1 MTETNFDRIL
11 IQERLSI
18 HVGLG
23 DYIFKNYL
31 ISTVKLGE
39 AYKGLNLGKY
49 ETMVYDLD
57 KKDWV
62 EEYTERHD
70 TEKEARSYHKKT
82 RSKIKATGTPSSKRS
97 SKK

>member
-18 HVGLG
+18 QTT
-23 DYIFKNYL
+23 NYL
-31 ISTVKLGE
+31 ISTVSLGE
-39 AYKGLNLGKY
+39 AYEGLNLGKY

-82 RSKIKATGTPSSKRS
+82 KSKIKATGTPCSKRS

>member
-1 MTETNFDRIL
+1 MTETNFDRIV

-23 DYIFKNYL
+23 DYIFENYL
-31 ISTVKLGE
+31 ISTVSLGE

-62 EEYTERHD
+62 EEYTKRHE
-70 TEKEARSYHKKT
+70 TEKEARDYHKKA
-82 RSKIKATGTPSSKRS
+82 RSKLKRS
-97 SKK
+97 KK